1 MKTKNLHWNVL
12 NHDFN
17 RNEIVEYDIF
27 SHAGFVEDLKK
38 ADRSNRK
45 LTRQTNDENFLK
57 EVDRILHY
65 YFWAKAEHEILVKGL
80 FDNDNKS
87 QVKIDAYTQIKLNWD
102 AFAQYL
108 LECRYA

>member
-1 MKTKNLHWNVL
+1 MKTKKLHWNVL

-27 SHAGFVEDLKK
+27 SHAGFLEAVNS
-38 ADRSNRK
+38 ANRK
-45 LTRQTNDENFLK
+45 FKNDEDFLD
-57 EVDRILHY
+57 EIDNALRY

-80 FDNDNKS
+80 FDNDSKS
-87 QVKIDAYTQIKLNWD
+87 QVKIDTYAQIKLNWD

-108 LECRYA
+108 LANR

>member
-27 SHAGFVEDLKK
+27 SHLGFVEAVKS
-38 ADRSNRK
+38 ANRK
-45 LTRQTNDENFLK
+45 FKDNESFLDEIDNAL
-57 EVDRILHY
+57 RY

-80 FDNDNKS
+80 FDNDSKS
-87 QVKIDAYTQIKLNWD
+87 QVKIDAYAQIKMNWD

-108 LECRYA
+108 LANR